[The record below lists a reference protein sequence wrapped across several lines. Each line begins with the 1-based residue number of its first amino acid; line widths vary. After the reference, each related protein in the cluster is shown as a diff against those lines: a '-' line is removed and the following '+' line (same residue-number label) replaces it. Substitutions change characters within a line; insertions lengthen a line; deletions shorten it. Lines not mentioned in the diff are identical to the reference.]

1 MTYETTTPVQSLVDD
16 ALTELENLADDLDG
30 TYPGRE
36 DGDGLRRAAKLIRR
50 QQAALTQ
57 PAAQVATRH
66 ENYKAALEDIAAVLR
81 QSSEWGADQLHE
93 IVAILGREGIPVSD

>member
-1 MTYETTTPVQSLVDD
+1 M
-16 ALTELENLADDLDG
+16 DG

-50 QQAALTQ
+50 QQTALTQ
-57 PAAQVATRH
+57 PAVQVATRH

-81 QSSEWGADQLHE
+81 QSPEWGADQLNE
-93 IVAILGREGIPVSD
+93 IVAILGREGIPVSELST